1 MTGTIVN
8 RVRSGFYMDS
18 VALMRF
24 SRSVVEL
31 DGVEDA
37 ALMMGTPANRDIM
50 ENAGLLSAEGVAAEP
65 GDLVIAVRAASQ
77 TACEDAVAEID
88 RLRHDEPW
96 IQRPSP
102 TGHIPDDH

>member
-1 MTGTIVN
+1 MTATIIN

-24 SRSVVEL
+24 SRTIVEL

-37 ALMMGTPANRDIM
+37 ALMMGTPANRDIL
-50 ENAGLLSAEGVAAEP
+50 ENAGLLSPEGAAAAP

-77 TACEDAVAEID
+77 TACDEALAAID
-88 RLRHDEPW
+88 HLLA
-96 IQRPSP
+96 RPA
-102 TGHIPDDH
+102 